1 MNIELTLNETRVIG
15 CLLEKETTTPDQYP
29 LSLNALIN
37 ACNQKSNREPVM
49 NLDQATVQQILDDLS
64 QKYLVHGKTEPGSR
78 VEKYRHRFCNV
89 GFGALEFSDQERGII
104 CMLLLR
110 GPQTPGELRSH
121 CNRLCHFNDVKEVEA
136 ALQQLM
142 ERKDGPFVTCLARE
156 PGKRESRYAHC
167 FSGET
172 RCVDD
177 SAASDVPSDHS
188 LTGDE
193 RITRLEQQV
202 EELSRE
208 LELLKRAIK

>member
-1 MNIELTLNETRVIG
+1 MNIELTLNEARVIG
-15 CLLEKETTTPDQYP
+15 CMLEKETTTPDQYP
-29 LSLNALIN
+29 LTLNALIN

-64 QKYLVHGKTEPGSR
+64 RKYLVHGKTAPGSR

-121 CNRLCHFNDVKEVEA
+121 CNRLCHFKDVSEVES
-136 ALQQLM
+136 ALKQLM

-167 FSGET
+167 FSREVQGDEGA
-172 RCVDD
+172 
-177 SAASDVPSDHS
+177 AASHASLECS
-188 LTGDE
+188 LTNEE

-202 EELSRE
+202 DELSRE
-208 LELLKRAIK
+208 LEQLKRNIL